1 MREELL
7 QPRIVHILEA
17 VLETVIQSFVQEPFQ
32 PSVHLFPLNAVKIEL
47 ERSISANEMRARDFQ
62 MSVSPRQMGG
72 EEAQRH
78 PMQDVYSR
86 KS

>member
-1 MREELL
+1 LREELL
-7 QPRIVHILEA
+7 QPRIVRILEA

-32 PSVHLFPLNAVKIEL
+32 PSVHLFPLNAIKIEL
-47 ERSISANEMRARDFQ
+47 ERSISANEMRAQDFQ
-62 MSVSPRQMGG
+62 MSASPRQMEG

-78 PMQDVYSR
+78 PTQDVYSG